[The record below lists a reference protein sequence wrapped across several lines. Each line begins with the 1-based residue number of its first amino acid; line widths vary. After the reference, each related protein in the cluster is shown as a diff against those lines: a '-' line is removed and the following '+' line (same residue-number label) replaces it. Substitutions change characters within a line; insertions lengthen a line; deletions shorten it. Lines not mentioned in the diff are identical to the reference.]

1 MSDLGFME
9 RLLDGATVEWN
20 ALADIFYMKN
30 GYTPSR
36 SKKEFW
42 ENGTVPWFRMDDIRA
57 NGQVLDQSLLK
68 VSESAVKGGKLF
80 PANSMI
86 FATSATIGEH
96 ALIKVP
102 YLANQRFTNLTL
114 KDEFAHRFINKF
126 LFYYGFK
133 LAAWCQRNTTKSSF
147 ASVDMDGFRKF
158 QVPIPCPDNP
168 EKSLAIQAE
177 IVRVLDA
184 FTELTAELTA
194 RRKQYKHYRE
204 LLLNFETSV
213 RWMTLGDI
221 GSFTYGYV
229 AKAKERGDV
238 RFVRITDIDTTGR
251 IIPDNPK
258 YVDLNAENEKFL
270 LAKGDLLMART
281 GATFGKTMIFNEDYP
296 AIYAGF
302 LIKLSLDSRTVDPK
316 YYWHFS
322 QSSLFWDQANMLVSG
337 GGQPQFNAN
346 ALKQIT
352 LPIPYP
358 DSPEKSLA
366 EQARIV
372 AILDKFDTL
381 TTSISEGLPREIKLR
396 QQQYEYYRDLLL
408 SFPKP
413 EEAA

>member
-133 LAAWCQRNTTKSSF
+133 LAA
-147 ASVDMDGFRKF
+147 
-158 QVPIPCPDNP
+158 
-168 EKSLAIQAE
+168 
-177 IVRVLDA
+177 
-184 FTELTAELTA
+184 
-194 RRKQYKHYRE
+194 
-204 LLLNFETSV
+204 
-213 RWMTLGDI
+213 
-221 GSFTYGYV
+221 
-229 AKAKERGDV
+229 
-238 RFVRITDIDTTGR
+238 
-251 IIPDNPK
+251 
-258 YVDLNAENEKFL
+258 
-270 LAKGDLLMART
+270 
-281 GATFGKTMIFNEDYP
+281 
-296 AIYAGF
+296 
-302 LIKLSLDSRTVDPK
+302 
-316 YYWHFS
+316 
-322 QSSLFWDQANMLVSG
+322 
-337 GGQPQFNAN
+337 
-346 ALKQIT
+346 
-352 LPIPYP
+352 
-358 DSPEKSLA
+358 
-366 EQARIV
+366 
-372 AILDKFDTL
+372 
-381 TTSISEGLPREIKLR
+381 
-396 QQQYEYYRDLLL
+396 
-408 SFPKP
+408 
-413 EEAA
+413 